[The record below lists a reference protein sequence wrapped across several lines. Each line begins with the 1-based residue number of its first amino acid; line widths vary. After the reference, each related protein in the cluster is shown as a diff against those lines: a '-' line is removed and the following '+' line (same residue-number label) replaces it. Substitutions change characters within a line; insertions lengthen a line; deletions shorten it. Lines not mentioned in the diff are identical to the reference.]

1 MQRRLL
7 HICLSL
13 AILLPAHLVPALLP
27 PAFLVRS
34 RSRSLAPVPPEIAS
48 SHFTV
53 TIDGHSTPVLHA
65 ALNLYFLNF
74 EARGKHTTV
83 SVTAD
88 TDSFWST
95 GVEVQPW
102 RLGIR
107 PQRNGRTITFSL
119 DGPAQISISRPGDFL
134 TDAEMLYIFANPP
147 ESHPP
152 TFPSPGLQYFGPG
165 VHRENID
172 AHSGNSIYLAPGAVV
187 FGALNLWGVDHVRV
201 SGRGVLVYDGPQ
213 NPADDDGW
221 MHKPNWHCITM
232 DNAHDISVEGI
243 TCVVRSR
250 TWQIQMKDSRRIA
263 FDNVKVIGANAGNA
277 NADGMDWLGGGDTT
291 VRNSFFRAADDIFA
305 MQTSWE
311 GYGPVAFAVQGS
323 PVTNISVEN
332 AVLSTSV
339 SNIVRAGWPGK
350 NFEGGNF
357 TLSNSD
363 VLHMGLG
370 GCGVPFALME
380 LWADPHGRGR
390 SSGFHFNDIRLEDW
404 YSLTDLEQPTPGI
417 QDATFTDIAAL
428 ELPARVPSVLSGD
441 VTDVSF
447 DNIVSAGTL
456 ATTEASLPL
465 TRTEGAPPPTISETG
480 PRAHIVSST
489 GLIRPRDKVHFEAIT
504 DGDSST
510 GLHDD
515 PRSLHYDWTFGDGAR
530 AHGPKVTHRFPDT
543 AGTLRDGTG
552 RFRVLLHISAP
563 GNRHTWLYQPVVVS
577 DALLP
582 AQPTLP
588 GQTPGI
594 TFRYTEHNPDI
605 PIAAPAPTNSQIGT
619 QPTFSLTSL
628 HRAEDYSLFL
638 DGTVHAPTDGAYT
651 FLVFAN
657 DAAEVTLDGKF
668 LASAP
673 KPFAQVCG
681 LAGNATHALPVY
693 VALAAGPHHLQITET
708 HGRGRDHFQVL
719 WQAPGMPLQPI
730 PASALSHTESAKPE
744 PVRAR
749 EDDRDHAQTTRPRT
763 DLQLFANSSREQSA
777 SPEVRSFYAARG
789 DRSASASKTKGAL
802 QSAPCPLSVA
812 GPP

>member
-1 MQRRLL
+1 MHRRLFG
-7 HICLSL
+7 ICLSL
-13 AILLPAHLVPALLP
+13 AILLPAHLAPALLR

-34 RSRSLAPVPPEIAS
+34 RSRPLAAVPPEIAS

-53 TIDGHSTPVLHA
+53 TIDGQSTAVLHA

-88 TDSFWST
+88 TDNFWSR

-107 PQRNGRTITFSL
+107 PKINGRTITFL
-119 DGPAQISISRPGDFL
+119 LPLARDRPVQISVSRPGDFL

-147 ESHPP
+147 ELHPP
-152 TFPSPGLQYFGPG
+152 VASGPGVHYFGPG
-165 VHRENID
+165 VHHENID
-172 AHSGNSIYLAPGAVV
+172 AVSGESIYLAPGAVV
-187 FGALNLWGVDHVRV
+187 FGALNLWQVDHVRLF
-201 SGRGVLVYDGPQ
+201 GRGVIVYDGPQ

-221 MHKPNWHCITM
+221 MHKRNWHCITM

-250 TWQIQMKDSRRIA
+250 TWQIQMKDSRRIV

-323 PVTNISVEN
+323 PVTNIVVEN
-332 AVLSTSV
+332 TVLSTSI

-357 TLSNSD
+357 TMRNSD

-380 LWADPHGRGR
+380 LWADPNGRGE

-404 YSLTDLEQPTPGI
+404 YSLTDLEESAPGI
-417 QDATFTDIAAL
+417 RDATFTDIAAL

-441 VTDVSF
+441 VTGVTF

-456 ATTEASLPL
+456 ATDEASLPL
-465 TRTEGAPPPTISETG
+465 TRAKGAPPPAITATG
-480 PRAHIVSST
+480 PRAHIVST
-489 GLIRPRDKVHFEAIT
+489 AGLIRPGQKVHFEAIL
-504 DGDSST
+504 DR
-510 GLHDD
+510 DD
-515 PRSLHYDWTFGDGAR
+515 RRSLHYDWIFGDGAQ
-530 AHGPKVTHRFPDT
+530 AHGSKVTHRFPDT
-543 AGTLRDGTG
+543 DGTLHDGTG

-563 GNRHTWLYQPVVVS
+563 GNRHTWIYQPVVVS
-577 DALLP
+577 DVLLP
-582 AQPTLP
+582 PQPP
-588 GQTPGI
+588 HPQSRPGI
-594 TFRYTEHNPDI
+594 TFRYTELETNVDATAHPT
-605 PIAAPAPTNSQIGT
+605 APETSTERRSETTTQTVPQTGT
-619 QPTFSLTSL
+619 QPTFALPAT
-628 HRAEDYSLFL
+628 HRAENCSLTL
-638 DGTVHAPTDGAYT
+638 DGIVQAPTDGIYT
-651 FLVFAN
+651 FLVFAS
-657 DAAEVTLDGKF
+657 DQAAITLDGR
-668 LASAP
+668 LMATAL

-681 LAGNATHALPVY
+681 LAGNATQAIPVY
-693 VALAAGPHHLQITET
+693 VALAAGPHHLNITET
-708 HGRGRDHFQVL
+708 HRLGQDHFQVL
-719 WQAPGMPLQPI
+719 WQAPGQPLQPI
-730 PASALSHTESAKPE
+730 PPSALSTES
-744 PVRAR
+744 
-749 EDDRDHAQTTRPRT
+749 T
-763 DLQLFANSSREQSA
+763 
-777 SPEVRSFYAARG
+777 
-789 DRSASASKTKGAL
+789 
-802 QSAPCPLSVA
+802 
-812 GPP
+812 GP